1 MLWVRGA
8 DMNNS
13 EAERRIAKLE
23 QAVHDLYALLEIPS
37 PYSVPDAPNVSGAAL
52 SAPSRSPQV
61 VVSARV
67 LAEAQA
73 GRMIQAVKLQ
83 REETGMGLAEA
94 KRAVEAAVRG

>member
-1 MLWVRGA
+1 MREDEA
-8 DMNNS
+8 D
-13 EAERRIAKLE
+13 RRIAKLE

-37 PYSVPDAPNVSGAAL
+37 PYSVPDAPVVSGAAL
-52 SAPSRSPQV
+52 SAPSHSPQM

-83 REETGMGLAEA
+83 RQETGMGLAEA
-94 KRAVEAAVRG
+94 KRTIEAAVRGH